1 MESPAFKTFKDA
13 TLEKLMQMAQRLK
26 LEHRDL
32 KMGLC
37 TISNARSGACSE
49 DCAFC
54 AQSGAAGTNAP
65 VYPLK
70 TKEILLKEAETAMK
84 SGAARFSL
92 VTSGRGPSDR
102 LVEQVAERLY
112 EIRRKVGIKVCCSLG
127 IMSRGKIKT
136 LKDAGLSRYHHN
148 LETSGEFFPSI
159 CTTHTFSERVA
170 TIRAARECGI
180 EVCAGGIIGLGEGE
194 ADRYSMARTLSD
206 LKVDSVPINILVP
219 VKGTRLEGLPA
230 IKIMDILR
238 TIAMFRIMLPA
249 SALRIA
255 GGRETALGQVQSLA
269 FMAGADAMLIGGYLT
284 TRGRPPE
291 MDLALAEEIGQLWQ
305 EMYRR

>member
-1 MESPAFKTFKDA
+1 MEEA
-13 TLEKLMQMAQRLK
+13 LRLK
-26 LEHRDL
+26 LRHRGL

-54 AQSGAAGTNAP
+54 AQSNAAGAAAP
-65 VYPLK
+65 VYPIKSKDVLVR
-70 TKEILLKEAETAMK
+70 EAESAMK
-84 SGAARFSL
+84 SGASRFSI

-102 LVEQVAERLY
+102 QVEEVAERVH

-127 IMSRGKIKT
+127 IMSESKLKI

-148 LETSGEFFPSI
+148 LEASEEFFPSI
-159 CTTHTFSERVA
+159 CTTHAFSERVA
-170 TIRAARECGI
+170 TIRAAGKCGL
-180 EVCAGGIIGLGEGE
+180 EVCAGGIIGLGERE
-194 ADRYSMARTLSD
+194 HDRVSMARTLAG
-206 LKVDSVPINILVP
+206 LQVDSVPVNILVP
-219 VKGTRLEGLPA
+219 IRGTRLEDLTAPG
-230 IKIMDILR
+230 ITEILR
-238 TIAMFRIMLPA
+238 AIAIFRIMLPG

-255 GGRETALGQVQSLA
+255 GGRETALGHVQALA

-291 MDLALAEEIGQLWQ
+291 MDLALAEEIGQLW
-305 EMYRR
+305 EERYRR